1 MGRRSNSG
9 YIGRDFGLDTKGVV
23 DLNKR
28 NLIRFLNNELTYN
41 DPGYYFTG
49 DPFVPSASLYPL
61 GVSNFGSGSAVATSL
76 VSGTLANVT
85 IYTAGTGYATNATL
99 SFSGGGG
106 TGANAYV
113 STFAAGALSVVER
126 LGYIK
131 DIVITDP
138 GQGYTSAPTM
148 SVSAPVTAN
157 GVAGV
162 TAIISASITNG
173 ELTGYTIHNTGSN
186 YRAGSNWPTITFSG
200 GGATRAA
207 TAVPVLEFGRN
218 YTSNPTV
225 TVTGA
230 GSGAVVSASIAGV
243 LSPTGTVTTAGG
255 GYSSAPTL
263 DIPAGT
269 YSVSA
274 SATLSA
280 GALSTVTIQTGSTTT
295 IHAAPDVNVG
305 GELSY
310 PALNN
315 NEIYGT
321 YAVYNNNSN
330 WLAFNVTTNGGGGY
344 TVDWGDGT
352 TNSYNSNVTASKQY
366 TTSSYAALSSSL
378 YNGAKLVQVKIT
390 LSGSATSLATVNLTT
405 RPTPTTGSFNTSN
418 VLYNQWLSIAAAG
431 TNITSF
437 TVGSQTIG
445 ATTSAMLERFYLS
458 GSNQITS
465 FGTMFINCYSL
476 IEITE
481 LFTGAASGT
490 GAFFY
495 TFQNCRNL
503 IKIPVMNLNNT
514 SANPEGMFQNCY
526 KLNSITFSNSSNITS
541 LNNVF
546 SSCYNLQTING
557 LNFASP
563 LITNYNGTF
572 NGCYSLLSLP
582 PINVTNVTT
591 LNSTFQGCS
600 LLTSIKFIG
609 NTSNVGSFQS
619 TFSGCVNLVDIPKEL
634 DCRSANANAF
644 IQTFTNCRQLRE
656 APVFLNTSNVTSVS
670 RMFDGCYQLKKVYLF
685 DTSGCSVFAS
695 MFTNCTALTSVPKFN
710 TRIGT
715 NLSSMF
721 QGCNSLKTIPL
732 LNTANNLNFSN
743 MFNACSSLVT
753 VPPLNTSKATSV
765 NGMFT
770 NCSSLTKIPYLDT
783 GNVTDFGSMFSSC
796 TNLTEV
802 PTLDTSNATTLSSMF
817 SSCFNLKRVP
827 NFNIPNCTDLGS
839 MFINCAS
846 LTDAPTFYNSNKVTN
861 CTSTYNTCTNL
872 KRVPGM
878 NGASLTNIINMF
890 NSCPSLIEVGS
901 IPCSAAGLITIANTF
916 NSCFSLKRMGIT
928 NINASFSVA
937 NCALDSNALNEIY
950 TNVSAT
956 GAGKTITVTGN
967 WGTAN
972 DNPSI
977 ATAKGWAVSG

>member
-9 YIGRDFGLDTKGVV
+9 YIGRDFELDTKGVV

-28 NLIRFLNNELTYN
+28 NLIRFLNDELTYP
-41 DPGYYFTG
+41 DPVYYFTG
-49 DPFVPSASLYPL
+49 DTLPFTSLHPL
-61 GVSNFGSGSAVATSL
+61 GISNFGSGSAVATSL

-85 IYTAGTGYATNATL
+85 VYTAGTGYATNATL

-113 STFAAGALSVVER
+113 STFSAGALSVVER

-138 GQGYTSAPTM
+138 GLGYTSAPTM

-157 GVAGV
+157 SVAGV

-218 YTSNPTV
+218 YTSNPTI

-243 LSPTGTVTTAGG
+243 LSPAGTVTTAGG

-280 GALSTVTIQTGSTTT
+280 GALSTVTIQTGSTTI
-295 IHAAPDVNVG
+295 IHDAPDVNVG

-330 WLAFNVTTNGGGGY
+330 WLAFTVTTNGGGGY

-352 TNSYNSNVTASKQY
+352 TNSYNSNVTSSKQY

-378 YNGAKLVQVKIT
+378 YNGAKLTQVKIT

-405 RPTPTTGSFNTSN
+405 RPTPTTGSFNASA
-418 VLYNQWLSIAAAG
+418 VLSNQWLSIAAAG

-437 TVGSQTIG
+437 TVGGSTNGTAI
-445 ATTSAMLERFYLS
+445 SSMLERFYFS

-465 FGTMFINCYSL
+465 FNSMFINCYSL
-476 IEITE
+476 TEVTE

-490 GAFFY
+490 TA
-495 TFQNCRNL
+495 FQNMFNACRNL
-503 IKIPVMNLNNT
+503 TKIPVINLNNT
-514 SANPEGMFQNCY
+514 SALLDSMFINCN
-526 KLNSITFSNSSNITS
+526 KLNSITFSNSSNVTS
-541 LNNVF
+541 LNTTFNT
-546 SSCYNLQTING
+546 CYNLQTING

-563 LITNYNGTF
+563 LITNYSNTF
-572 NGCYSLLSLP
+572 VNCVSLLSLP

-591 LNSTFQGCS
+591 FLTTFSGCS
-600 LLTSIKFIG
+600 SLTSIKFIG
-609 NTSNVGSFQS
+609 NTSKVTTFNGTFQN
-619 TFSGCVNLVDIPKEL
+619 CVNLVDAPKEL
-634 DCRSANANAF
+634 DCRSATGTALF
-644 IQTFTNCRQLRE
+644 QTFLSCRQLRE
-656 APVFLNTSNVTSVS
+656 TPVLFNSGNVTSAS
-670 RMFDGCYQLKKVYLF
+670 TMFSGCTQLKKVHLF
-685 DTSGCSVFAS
+685 DTSGCTTFSS
-695 MFTNCTALTSVPKFN
+695 MFNGCTVLTSIPKFN
-710 TRIGT
+710 TRNAT
-715 NLSSMF
+715 TMTSMF
-721 QGCNSLKTIPL
+721 NGCSNLKTIPL
-732 LNTANNLNFSN
+732 LNTANNLDFSS
-743 MFNACSSLVT
+743 MFLGCTVLVT
-753 VPPLNTSKATSV
+753 IPPLNTAKATTV
-765 NGMFT
+765 TTMFST
-770 NCSSLTKIPYLDT
+770 CTALTKIPYLDT
-783 GNVTDFGSMFSSC
+783 GNVTNFTSMFASC
-796 TNLTEV
+796 ANLTEV
-802 PTLDTSNATTLSSMF
+802 PTLNTSNATTMLTMF
-817 SSCFNLKRVP
+817 NACTSLKRVP
-827 NFNIPNCTDLGS
+827 NFNIPNCTSLNS
-839 MFINCAS
+839 MFVSCAS
-846 LTDAPTFYNSNKVTN
+846 LTEAPTFYNSNKVTD
-861 CTSTYNTCTNL
+861 CTGMYNSCLNL
-872 KRVPGM
+872 RRVPGM
-878 NGASLTNIINMF
+878 SGASLTTISNMF
-890 NSCPSLIEVGS
+890 ASCTSLIEVGS
-901 IPCSAAGLITIANTF
+901 IPCSAAGLVNVLTTF
-916 NSCFSLKRMGIT
+916 STVSLKRMRIT
-928 NINASFSVA
+928 NINASFTLT
-937 NCALDSNALNEIY
+937 NCSLDSNALNEIY

-977 ATAKGWAVSG
+977 ATAKGWTVSG